1 MLGKVN
7 FEDVLLL
14 FDAIESVVTVN
25 LKGCQPHFLL
35 QLLFKISR
43 EQINLKKK
51 LKEPPYQAFT
61 QFNHF

>member
-7 FEDVLLL
+7 FEDVLLIL
-14 FDAIESVVTVN
+14 DAIESVVTVN

-51 LKEPPYQAFT
+51 VERTTVSGFYSI
-61 QFNHF
+61 